1 MTTRA
6 TRTPRKR
13 TSVALLAIFVIM
25 IAFTIRLIDIQVV
38 KADEYTDAFRAAR
51 LADGDILYGTRGEIV
66 DMDGTVLASTSI
78 EYETMLDPEI
88 VKDYDVYYDGYD
100 KDPTVVTW
108 EMARAKIAA
117 ATDMTEDEVQA
128 ALDNAPSPRWA
139 PVKSGLSTQQYL
151 DLRAI
156 GVPYIAST
164 PIEKRIYQNGAVGG
178 NIIGFTGSD
187 GAALAGIEL
196 MQDACLSATNGA
208 TTYEVGGSG
217 EIIPGSQETQ
227 PATDGGTVQLTLDAD
242 LQWYMQQM
250 ITEEVGIQGA
260 KYGSVMV
267 VETKT
272 GKIRAA
278 AEYDT
283 VDSNDAVGASGK
295 SRMFVDEFEPGSTFK
310 AITAA
315 MIMQER
321 VATPMTSVWASGWET
336 FDGGAAEV
344 GDSFSHDS
352 YHYTLA
358 GALIDSSNVALSKF
372 GTMLPP
378 EKRYEWLQKFGVG
391 EPTNVGFLGE
401 EDGDMRPVENW
412 ESQTIYASTF
422 GQSFTVTAPQV
433 ASAYQTIANGGVKQ
447 PLQLVESCTQADGTV
462 DKVAVPA
469 PERLLDT
476 DVATDLSLMIENVAE
491 QGGVADLI
499 RVPGYRIAAKTGTAQ
514 KYDPETGN
522 YKANTYD
529 TSIVGYAPA
538 DDPEYVVMI
547 TLEEPTRVTSS
558 TATAPAF
565 QKAMTQVLK
574 NYRVMPSESP
584 LPELLPKFAE

>member
-6 TRTPRKR
+6 TRTPRRR
-13 TSVALLAIFVIM
+13 TSVALAVIFIIL
-25 IAFTIRLIDIQVV
+25 IAFTVRLVDIQVV

-51 LADGDILYGTRGEIV
+51 LAKGAVLYGTRGEIV
-66 DMDGTVLASTSI
+66 DKDGTVLASTSV
-78 EYETMLDPEI
+78 EYETMLDPSI
-88 VKDYDVYYDGYD
+88 VKDYEVYYDGYD

-108 EMARAKIAA
+108 EMARTKIAA
-117 ATDMTEDEVQA
+117 ATAMTEDEVQA
-128 ALDNAPSPRWA
+128 ALDNAPSPQWA

-151 DLRAI
+151 DLQAI
-156 GVPYIAST
+156 GVPYIASKPT
-164 PIEKRIYQNGAVGG
+164 EKRIYQNGAVGG

-187 GAALAGIEL
+187 GAPLAGIEL
-196 MQDACLSATNGA
+196 MEDACLSATNGS
-208 TTYEVGGSG
+208 TTFEIGGNG
-217 EIIPGSQETQ
+217 ETIPGSQETE
-227 PATDGGTVQLTLDAD
+227 PAVDGGTVQLTLDAD

-267 VETKT
+267 VEAKT

-283 VDSNDAVGASGK
+283 VDSNDADGASGR
-295 SRMFVDEFEPGSTFK
+295 SRLFADEIEPGSTFK
-310 AITAA
+310 AVTAA

-321 VATPMTSVWASGWET
+321 VATPMTSVWASGWEE
-336 FDGGAAEV
+336 FEGGAQV
-344 GDSFSHDS
+344 GDAFSHES

-372 GTMLPP
+372 GTMLTP
-378 EKRYEWLQKFGVG
+378 EKRYEWLLKFGLL
-391 EPTNVGFLGE
+391 ETTNVGFLGE
-401 EDGDMRPVENW
+401 QDGVLHPVEKWDNQ
-412 ESQTIYASTF
+412 SVYASTF
-422 GQSFTVTAPQV
+422 GQSFQVTTPQV
-433 ASAYQTIANGGVKQ
+433 ASAYQIFANGGVKQ

-462 DKVAVPA
+462 EKVPVPK
-469 PERLLDT
+469 PERILDA
-476 DVATDLSLMIENVAE
+476 DVAADLSLMIENVAE

-514 KYDPETGN
+514 KYDPATGN
-522 YKANTYD
+522 YMSNLYD
-529 TSIVGYAPA
+529 TSIVGYGPA
-538 DDPEYVVMI
+538 DNPEYVVMI

>member
-6 TRTPRKR
+6 TRTPRRR
-13 TSVALLAIFVIM
+13 TSVALLLIFAIIA
-25 IAFTIRLIDIQVV
+25 AFTIRLIDIQVV
-38 KADEYTDAFRAAR
+38 KADEYTDAFRNAR
-51 LADGDILYGTRGEIV
+51 LAQGSVLYGTRGEIV
-66 DMDGTVLASTSI
+66 DMDGAVLASTSV
-78 EYETMLDPEI
+78 EYETMLDPSI
-88 VKDYDVYYDGYD
+88 VKDYEVYYGDD
-100 KDPTVVTW
+100 KEPTIVTW

-117 ATDMTEDEVQA
+117 ATDMTEAEVQT
-128 ALDNAPSPRWA
+128 ALENAPSPQWA
-139 PVKSGLSTQQYL
+139 PVKSGLTTQQYL

-156 GVPYIAST
+156 GVPYIASVPT
-164 PIEKRIYQNGAVGG
+164 EKRVYQNGAVGG

-187 GAALAGIEL
+187 GAPLAGIEL
-196 MQDACLSATNGA
+196 MEDACLSATNGA

-217 EIIPGSQETQ
+217 EIIPGSLETK
-227 PATDGGTVQLTLDAD
+227 PAVDGGTVQLTLDAD

-260 KYGSVMV
+260 KYGSVLV
-267 VETKT
+267 VESKT

-283 VDSNDAVGASGK
+283 VDSNNAVGASGTSK
-295 SRMFVDEFEPGSTFK
+295 LFNDQKEPGSTFK
-310 AITAA
+310 AVTAA

-321 VATPMTSVWASGWET
+321 VATPMTSVWASGYET
-336 FDGGAAEV
+336 FENGAAV
-344 GDSFSHDS
+344 GDAFSHES

-358 GALIDSSNVALSKF
+358 GALIDSSNVAVSKF
-372 GTMLPP
+372 GTMLSP
-378 EKRYEWLQKFGVG
+378 EKRYEWLQKFGIG
-391 EPTNVGFLGE
+391 ETTNVNFLGE
-401 EDGDMRPVENW
+401 SVGVLHPAENW
-412 ESQTIYASTF
+412 DNQTIYASTF

-433 ASAYQTIANGGVKQ
+433 ASAYQIFANGGVKQ
-447 PLQLVESCTQADGTV
+447 PLQLVESCTGADGTV
-462 DKVAVPA
+462 VKPDVPE
-469 PERLLDT
+469 PERILDE
-476 DVATDLSLMIENVAE
+476 DVAADMSLMIENVAE

-514 KYDPETGN
+514 TYDPATGG
-522 YKANTYD
+522 YKANVYD
-529 TSIVGYAPA
+529 TSIVGFAPA

-547 TLEEPTRVTSS
+547 SLEEPTRVTSS

>member
-6 TRTPRKR
+6 TRTLRRR
-13 TSVALLAIFVIM
+13 TSVALLLIFGVL
-25 IAFTIRLIDIQVV
+25 IAFTVRLIDIQVV
-38 KADEYTDAFRAAR
+38 KAEEHTDAFKAAR
-51 LADGDILYGTRGEIV
+51 LADGDVLYGTRGEII
-66 DMDGTVLASTSI
+66 DKDGAVLASTSV
-78 EYETMLDPEI
+78 EYALQLDPEI
-88 VKDYDVYYDGYD
+88 IKDYDVYYDGFD

-117 ATDMTEDEVQA
+117 ATAMTEDEVQA

-139 PVKSGLSTQQYL
+139 PVKSGLTTQQYL

-164 PIEKRIYQNGAVGG
+164 PTEKRIYENGAVAG
-178 NIIGFTGSD
+178 NIVGFTGSD
-187 GAALAGIEL
+187 GAPLAGIEL
-196 MQDACLSATNGA
+196 MEDACLSATNGA
-208 TTYEVGGSG
+208 TTYEVGGNG
-217 EIIPGSQETQ
+217 EIIPGSQETE
-227 PATDGGTVQLTLDAD
+227 PAVDGGTVTLTLDAD

-260 KYGSVMV
+260 KYGSVLV
-267 VETKT
+267 VESKT

-283 VDSNDAVGASGK
+283 VDSNSPGGSSGS
-295 SRMFVDEFEPGSTFK
+295 SRLFVDSFEPGSTFK

-321 VATPMTSVWASGWET
+321 VATPMTSVWASGYET
-336 FDGGAAEV
+336 FDNGAAV
-344 GDSFSHDS
+344 GDTFRHDS

-378 EKRYEWLQKFGVG
+378 QKRYEWLQKFGVG
-391 EPTNVGFLGE
+391 EITDVAFSGE
-401 EDGDMRPVENW
+401 EDGVLHPVEDWDN
-412 ESQTIYASTF
+412 QTIYASTF
-422 GQSFTVTAPQV
+422 GQSFQVTAPQV
-433 ASAYQTIANGGVKQ
+433 ASAYQVIANDGVKQ
-447 PLQLVESCTQADGTV
+447 PLQLIESCTNADGTV
-462 DKVAVPA
+462 DKPTLAE
-469 PERLLDT
+469 PERILDV
-476 DVATDLSLMIENVAE
+476 DVASDLSLMIENVAE
-491 QGGVADLI
+491 QGGIADMI
-499 RVPGYRIAAKTGTAQ
+499 RVPGFRIAAKTGTAQ
-514 KYDPETGN
+514 TYDDATGG
-522 YKANTYD
+522 YKANVYD

-547 TLEEPTRVTSS
+547 TLKEPTRVTSS

-574 NYRVMPSESP
+574 NYRVMPSETP
-584 LPELLPKFAE
+584 IPALLPKFAE